1 MSVRIDHI
9 INTTLDTASESIS
22 ANHDFNG
29 VTPLRVTLYVSIV
42 ETQTNGNPTTTISV
56 EVSPDDGQTL
66 IDYDKLIT
74 DLGVDAPVASIAYTA
89 SAEDIISL
97 SLEDAMDYIRVTA
110 AGSADMDAG
119 DFHVVNIWLVTIY

>member
-9 INTTLDTASESIS
+9 INQTLDTASESIS

-42 ETQTNGNPTTTISV
+42 ETQTDGNPTTTISV

-74 DLGVDAPVASIAYTA
+74 NDGVDAPVASIAYIS

-97 SLEDAMDYIRVTA
+97 SLEDAIDYIRVTA

-119 DFHVVNIWLVTIY
+119 DFHVVDVWLVTIF

>member
-1 MSVRIDHI
+1 MSVRIDHL
-9 INTTLDTASESIS
+9 INVTLDTQNESLS

-42 ETQTNGNPTTTISV
+42 ETQTDGNPTTTLSI

-74 DLGVDAPVASIAYTA
+74 DGGVDAPVASVAYTA

-97 SLEDAMDYIRVTA
+97 AIEDAIDYIRITV
-110 AGSADMDAG
+110 AGSSDMDSG
-119 DFHVVNIWLVTIY
+119 DFHVVNVWLVTIY